1 LNIPQSI
8 AQNIDGYPVS
18 FQLSAKLF
26 SPVPRSSLLLP
37 RLPLPRSLHR
47 QDSLGWL
54 RRPEQQTIALRQIV
68 DRVRNSLELKV
79 VLQTAMDE
87 VARLLHLDQCS
98 FFWYFQDTQRIQVVC
113 EFLNSPSLSQSQLL
127 RVGYYP
133 LEVFGSLASSIVRG
147 ERVIYSGPSSSGA
160 GIPSRVQSGVQ
171 TVKNWW
177 SGLRGKVPMLP
188 TDNIQ
193 SMANLLLPV
202 KSKDGTIGF
211 MACLSEQPRHWSMAE
226 VEFLQAVAQQLEIA
240 IQQAQL
246 YEQTQKQAQ
255 RERLVNQITAQTRQS
270 FELEKILTGAIAQ
283 LQEALGS
290 DRCLVHLVNDGCD
303 QSLAPAPSS
312 PVSDSEGPSVWRKHL
327 YEVCRYPFAQTLSE
341 FDLDGPITRWVIQ
354 ARRRVAISDVHQ
366 DDRIGANN
374 PEYLKAEIKS
384 SLVIPVQ
391 TKETLYAILYLNQCS
406 HQRYWSKNDQKLA
419 QAVADQLAIS
429 IQQAHLFAQTQQ
441 QAIASAA
448 QAAQLTAAL
457 QELQL
462 AQVQLIQSEKM
473 SSLGRMVAGVA
484 HEINNPAN
492 FIYGNLP
499 YAETYTHDLIRLLHS
514 YQARH
519 PNPDPELQTLLQEI
533 DLEFLLTDLPRILS
547 SMKLGVDRIR
557 RIVLS
562 LRNFSRLD
570 EAQCKWV
577 NLHEGLESTL
587 LVLQTHLRDEI
598 EIVRR
603 YGDLPLV
610 ECYPSQLNQ
619 AVMDILLNAAE
630 ALRHWSGQRTI
641 AIATTHVA
649 ATETLSERVRI
660 VITDTGPGI
669 DPDIQSKIFDPFFT
683 TKEVG
688 QGTGLGLTVSYQ
700 SIVNQHR
707 GQLTFNSQLGQ
718 GAEFMIEIPV
728 SHAPVKVQ
736 VLPSPLLVT

>member
-1 LNIPQSI
+1 M
-8 AQNIDGYPVS
+8 
-18 FQLSAKLF
+18 
-26 SPVPRSSLLLP
+26 P
-37 RLPLPRSLHR
+37 RLPLKLPLNR
-47 QDSLGWL
+47 QISLGWL
-54 RRPEQQTIALRQIV
+54 HQPEQQTIVLRQIV

-79 VLQTAMDE
+79 VLQTAMEE
-87 VARLLHLDQCS
+87 VARLLHLDRCS

-113 EFLNSPSLSQSQLL
+113 EFLNSSSLSQPQFL

-133 LEVFGSLASSIVRG
+133 LEIFGSLASSIVRG
-147 ERVIYSGPSSSGA
+147 ERVIYGGTPSGGA
-160 GIPSRVQSGVQ
+160 GVSSGVQ

-177 SGLRGKVPMLP
+177 SALRGKLPVLP
-188 TDNIQ
+188 TDNLQ

-211 MACLSEQPRHWSMAE
+211 MACLSEQPRRWSMAE

-290 DRCLVHLVNDGCD
+290 DRCLVHLVGDGCD
-303 QSLAPAPSS
+303 QSLGQEPEP
-312 PVSDSEGPSVWRKHL
+312 PLSDSESPSVWRKHL
-327 YEVCRYPFAQTLSE
+327 YEVCRYPFAKTLTE

-354 ARRRVAISDVHQ
+354 SRRRVAISDVQQ

-499 YAETYTHDLIRLLHS
+499 YAETYTHDLIRLLHG
-514 YQARH
+514 YQACY
-519 PNPDPELQTLLQEI
+519 PNPDPELQTLRQEI
-533 DLEFLLTDLPRILS
+533 DLDFLLTDLPRILS

-577 NLHEGLESTL
+577 NLHEGIESTL

-649 ATETLSERVRI
+649 ATETQSDRVRI

-669 DPDIQSKIFDPFFT
+669 APDIQSKIFDPFFT
-683 TKEVG
+683 TKDVG

-707 GQLTFNSQLGQ
+707 GQLTFDSQPGR
-718 GAEFMIEIPV
+718 GTEFMIEIPV
-728 SHAPVKVQ
+728 SHAPAKVP
-736 VLPSPLLVT
+736 VLQPQPPVLVT

>member
-1 LNIPQSI
+1 MLR
-8 AQNIDGYPVS
+8 
-18 FQLSAKLF
+18 
-26 SPVPRSSLLLP
+26 VPLKFPKARKV
-37 RLPLPRSLHR
+37 
-47 QDSLGWL
+47 SLGWL
-54 RRPEQQTIALRQIV
+54 RHPEQQTVILRRIV

-79 VLQTAMDE
+79 VLQTAVEE
-87 VARLLHLDQCS
+87 VSRLLELDRCS

-113 EFLNSPSLSQSQLL
+113 EHLRHPDPSQPSFL

-133 LEVFGSLASSIVRG
+133 VETFGPLARSIVRG
-147 ERVIYSGPSSSGA
+147 ERVIHGGPRSGRSG
-160 GIPSRVQSGVQ
+160 IQKLSG
-171 TVKNWW
+171 WLG
-177 SGLRGKVPMLP
+177 SLRGESSQPP
-188 TDNIQ
+188 SDGIEA
-193 SMANLLLPV
+193 MANLLLPV
-202 KSKDGTIGF
+202 KSGDGTIGF
-211 MACLSEQPRHWSMAE
+211 MACLSEQPRRWSTAE

-240 IQQAQL
+240 IQHAQL

-270 FELEKILTGAIAQ
+270 FELEKILKGAIAQ
-283 LQEALGS
+283 LLEALEV
-290 DRCLVHLVNDGCD
+290 DRCLVHLVGDAGDRNFGH
-303 QSLAPAPSS
+303 S
-312 PVSDSEGPSVWRKHL
+312 PEDDRSTLHWRKHL
-327 YEVCRYPFAQTLSE
+327 YEVCRQPFAETLAE

-354 ARRRVAISDVHQ
+354 TRRRVAISDIRQ
-366 DDRIGANN
+366 DDRIGAEN
-374 PEYLKAEIKS
+374 PEYLKAQIQS

-406 HQRYWSKNDQKLA
+406 HLRYWSKNDQKLA

-441 QAIASAA
+441 QAIESAA

-457 QELQL
+457 QELRL

-499 YAETYTHDLIRLLHS
+499 YVETYIHDLTQLLHS
-514 YQARH
+514 YQKRH
-519 PNPDPELQTLLQEI
+519 PQPDAELQALLQTT

-570 EAQCKWV
+570 EAHCKLV
-577 NLHEGLESTL
+577 NLHEGIESTL
-587 LVLQTHLRDEI
+587 VVLQTHLADEI
-598 EIVRR
+598 EIVRS
-603 YGDLPLV
+603 YNDLPLV

-619 AVMDILLNAAE
+619 AVMDILLNAVE
-630 ALRHWSGQRTI
+630 ALRHWPGRRTI
-641 AIATTHVA
+641 AICTSHVP
-649 ATETLSERVRI
+649 ATESQVEAIRI

-669 DPDIQSKIFDPFFT
+669 PHAIQSKIFDPFFT
-683 TKEVG
+683 TKDVG

-700 SIVNQHR
+700 TIVNQHR
-707 GQLTFNSQLGQ
+707 GHLKFYSEPGL
-718 GAEFMIEIPV
+718 GAEFMIEIPI
-728 SHAPVKVQ
+728 SHSLVQ
-736 VLPSPLLVT
+736 ARVLEPPLLVT

>member
-1 LNIPQSI
+1 MLRVPLKLSR
-8 AQNIDGYPVS
+8 PRKVS
-18 FQLSAKLF
+18 L
-26 SPVPRSSLLLP
+26 
-37 RLPLPRSLHR
+37 
-47 QDSLGWL
+47 DWL
-54 RRPEQQTIALRQIV
+54 RHPEQQTVVLRQIV

-79 VLQTAMDE
+79 VLQTAMAE
-87 VARLLHLDQCS
+87 VARLLELDRCS

-113 EFLNSPSLSQSQLL
+113 EFLNSPSPSKPQFL
-127 RVGYYP
+127 RVGYHP
-133 LEVFGSLASSIVRG
+133 LEVFGSLAGSLIQG
-147 ERVIYSGPSSSGA
+147 ERVVHNGIRFGATRLSGGQ
-160 GIPSRVQSGVQ
+160 R
-171 TVKNWW
+171 
-177 SGLRGKVPMLP
+177 LRGWWAALQGKLP
-188 TDNIQ
+188 SLPAEGME

-202 KSKDGTIGF
+202 KSKDGTIGYL
-211 MACLSEQPRHWSMAE
+211 ACLSEQPRRWSAAE
-226 VEFLQAVAQQLEIA
+226 IEFLQAVAQQLEIA
-240 IQQAQL
+240 VQQAQL
-246 YEQTQKQAQ
+246 YEQTQKQAKL
-255 RERLVNQITAQTRQS
+255 ERLVNQITAQTRQS

-283 LQEALGS
+283 LQEALEV
-290 DRCLVHLVNDGCD
+290 DRCLVHLVGDG
-303 QSLAPAPSS
+303 SSPSS
-312 PVSDSEGPSVWRKHL
+312 EPGAKEPPSISEESPLHWRKHL
-327 YEVCRYPFAQTLSE
+327 YEVCRYPFAETLSE
-341 FDLDGPITRWVIQ
+341 FDLDGPITRWVVQ
-354 ARRRVAISDVHQ
+354 NRRRVAISDVQQ

-406 HQRYWSKNDQKLA
+406 RQRYWSKNDQKLA

-441 QAIASAA
+441 QATASAA
-448 QAAQLTAAL
+448 QAAQLTATL

-499 YAETYTHDLIRLLHS
+499 YVETYTHDLIRLLHT
-514 YQARH
+514 YQARY
-519 PNPDPELQTLLQEI
+519 PNPDPELQGLLQAI
-533 DLEFLLTDLPRILS
+533 DLDFLLTDLPRILS
-547 SMKLGVDRIR
+547 SMNLGVDRIR

-570 EAQCKWV
+570 EAQCKWA
-577 NLHEGLESTL
+577 NLHEGIESTL

-598 EIVRR
+598 EIVRS
-603 YGDLPLV
+603 YGQLPLV

-630 ALRHWSGQRTI
+630 ALRSWPGRRTI
-641 AIATTHVA
+641 AICTAHVA
-649 ATETLSERVRI
+649 ASEDQAEQVRI

-669 DPDIQSKIFDPFFT
+669 AHEIQSKIFDPFFT
-683 TKEVG
+683 TKDVG

-700 SIVNQHR
+700 SIVNQHQ
-707 GQLTFNSQLGQ
+707 GQLKFHSEPGL

-728 SHAPVKVQ
+728 SRSPVKVQ
-736 VLPSPLLVT
+736 VLQPPLLVT